1 MSDAAITPRTDAA
14 VTPRPDA
21 ALNAIVTGAARGIG
35 KAIALRLAREGMN
48 IVISDIMG
56 EEAEKTA
63 REIEKTGRAR
73 PGRQDRRLQRARDA
87 EELIKKAIAAF
98 GSVDILVNNA
108 GITRDNLSIR
118 MAESD
123 WDMVLD
129 INLKGT
135 FLCSQFAAK
144 EMMKKRFGRIVN
156 LASVSGILGTAGQAN
171 YAASKAGVIALT
183 KSMARE
189 LGGRNITVNA
199 VAPGF
204 ILTEMTEKLPDAV
217 KEAYVAQIALK
228 RAGSPEEVAEAVH
241 FLVSPAA
248 QYITGTVLNVSG
260 GLLI

>member
-1 MSDAAITPRTDAA
+1 MSDP
-14 VTPRPDA
+14 
-21 ALNAIVTGAARGIG
+21 ALNAIVTGGARGIG
-35 KAIALRLAREGMN
+35 KAIAQRLARAGIN

-56 EEAEKTA
+56 EEAGKTA
-63 REIEKTGRAR
+63 REIEKTGVRVLAIAT
-73 PGRQDRRLQRARDA
+73 DVSKSADA
-87 EELIKKAIAAF
+87 EALIKQTMSAF

-118 MAESD
+118 MAEGD
-123 WDMVLD
+123 WDLVMD

-171 YAASKAGVIALT
+171 YAASKAGIIALS

-204 ILTEMTEKLPDAV
+204 ILTEMTEKLPENV
-217 KEAYVAQIALK
+217 KEAYIAQIALK
-228 RAGSPEEVAEAVH
+228 RAGTPEDVAEAVY
-241 FLVSPAA
+241 FLTSPAA

>member
-1 MSDAAITPRTDAA
+1 MSDP
-14 VTPRPDA
+14 

-35 KAIALRLAREGMN
+35 KAIALHLAQKGMN
-48 IVISDIMG
+48 VVISDIMG
-56 EEAEKTA
+56 DEAAKTA
-63 REIEKTGRAR
+63 REIEATGVRTLAITT
-73 PGRQDRRLQRARDA
+73 DVSKSADA
-87 EELIKKAIAAF
+87 EALIKQTMAAF

-123 WDMVLD
+123 WDLVMN

-144 EMMKKRFGRIVN
+144 EMMKKRFGRIIN

-171 YAASKAGVIALT
+171 YAASKAGIIALS

-204 ILTEMTEKLPDAV
+204 ILTEMTERLPENV
-217 KEAYVAQIALK
+217 KEAYIAQIALK
-228 RAGSPEEVAEAVH
+228 RAGTPEDVAQAVC
-241 FLVSPAA
+241 FLASPAA

>member
-1 MSDAAITPRTDAA
+1 MTEQSLT
-14 VTPRPDA
+14 
-21 ALNAIVTGAARGIG
+21 AIVTGGARGIG
-35 KAIALRLAREGMN
+35 KAIAQRLAKDGMN

-56 EEAEKTA
+56 EEAGKTA
-63 REIEKTGRAR
+63 REIEKMGVRVLAVAT
-73 PGRQDRRLQRARDA
+73 DVSKSHDA
-87 EELIKKAIAAF
+87 EELVRQTMEAF

-118 MAESD
+118 MGESD
-123 WDMVLD
+123 WDLVMN

-171 YAASKAGVIALT
+171 YAASKAGIIALT

-204 ILTEMTEKLPDAV
+204 ILTEMTEKLPDNV
-217 KEAYVAQIALK
+217 KQAYISQIALK
-228 RAGSPEEVAEAVH
+228 RAGTPEDVAEAIK
-241 FLVSPAA
+241 FLISPAA
-248 QYITGTVLNVSG
+248 QYITGIVLNVSG

>member
-1 MSDAAITPRTDAA
+1 MSDTRQTAI
-14 VTPRPDA
+14 
-21 ALNAIVTGAARGIG
+21 ITGAARGIG
-35 KAIALRLAREGMN
+35 KAIAQKLAKESM
-48 IVISDIMG
+48 DIMY
-56 EEAEKTA
+56 EEAVKTA
-63 REIEKTGRAR
+63 SEIEKSGAR
-73 PGRQDRRLQRARDA
+73 VLAVKTDVASAKDSEA
-87 EELIKKAIAAF
+87 LIKLTMNTF
-98 GSVDILVNNA
+98 GAVDILINNA

-123 WDMVLD
+123 WDLVMN

-135 FLCSQFAAK
+135 FLCSQLAAK

-156 LASVSGILGTAGQAN
+156 MASVSGILGTAGQAN
-171 YAASKAGVIALT
+171 YASSKAGVIALT

-204 ILTEMTEKLPDAV
+204 ILTEMTEKLPDNV
-217 KEAYVAQIALK
+217 KEAYIAQIALK
-228 RAGSPEEVAEAVH
+228 RAGTPEDVAAAVQ
-241 FLVSPAA
+241 FLISPAA

>member
-1 MSDAAITPRTDAA
+1 M
-14 VTPRPDA
+14 PDA
-21 ALNAIVTGAARGIG
+21 PLNAIVTGAARGIG
-35 KAIALRLAREGMN
+35 KAIALRLAKSGMN
-48 IVISDIMG
+48 VVVSDILG

-63 REIEKTGRAR
+63 REVERLGVRA
-73 PGRQDRRLQRARDA
+73 LAARSDVAKPADA
-87 EELIKKAIAAF
+87 EELIKRTVAELGA
-98 GSVDILVNNA
+98 VDVLVNNA

-123 WDMVLD
+123 WDLVLGV
-129 INLKGT
+129 NLKGT
-135 FLCSQFAAK
+135 FLCAQAAAK
-144 EMMKKRFGRIVN
+144 EMMRKRFGRIVN

-189 LGGRNITVNA
+189 LGARNITVNA

-204 ILTEMTEKLPDAV
+204 ILTEMTEKLPDSV
-217 KEAYVAQIALK
+217 KEAYTAQIALK
-228 RAGSPEEVAEAVH
+228 RAGSPEDVAEAVH

-248 QYITGTVLNVSG
+248 QYITGIVLNVSG